1 MYRRGWEVVV
11 WGEGVGLQK
20 QPRAASTDA
29 EVAQLAA
36 TAHRSNSL
44 SGAAANEHILW
55 SSGED
60 EHQIA
65 AERSK
70 PTPNRCRMLRNDL
83 TSLQNAAKRH

>member
-36 TAHRSNSL
+36 HRSNSL
-44 SGAAANEHILW
+44 RGAAANEHILW

-60 EHQIA
+60 EHHIA

-70 PTPNRCRMLRNDL
+70 PTPRE
-83 TSLQNAAKRH
+83 K